1 MTQVEDGA
9 VLDGAVESAQETTG
23 SAWAEALAFLRTRLF
38 EVYIL
43 VMSLGVGLS
52 IIIYYHW
59 TRKPSQVRGLLRF
72 WSRNFIYGARF
83 ILGVRW
89 QLEGTENIPK
99 DRPVMFVG
107 NHQAYWES
115 IAMTVFIPHVNVVTK
130 RAAMSIPVF
139 GWGLYHAPM
148 IPVDRDSPGGNI
160 RRMLR
165 EGKASIAKGRSLLI
179 FPESGRVPVG
189 ERRPFSR
196 GFEVL
201 YRAAGA
207 DVVPF
212 VTNAGLHWPA
222 GFGTKRPGVI
232 TLRFLPQISAG
243 KVPADFAS
251 EIEALLNAEKETLP
265 GV

>member
-1 MTQVEDGA
+1 MADVIKD
-9 VLDGAVESAQETTG
+9 TTRG
-23 SAWAEALAFLRTRLF
+23 KNVGEYAGTILAFLRTRLF
-38 EVYIL
+38 ELYIL
-43 VMSLGVGLS
+43 LMSLGVGAS
-52 IIIYYHW
+52 ILVYYHW
-59 TRKPSQVRGLLRF
+59 TRKPHQVRGLLRF
-72 WSRNFIYGARF
+72 WSRNFIYGARV

-89 QLEGTENIPK
+89 KIEGWENIP
-99 DRPVMFVG
+99 DRPVIFVG

-130 RAAMSIPVF
+130 RAAMNIPVF

-148 IPVDRDSPGGNI
+148 IPVDRDEPGKNI

-165 EGKASIAKGRSLLI
+165 DGKASIKTGRSLLI

-201 YRAAGA
+201 YRACGA

-222 GFGTKRPGVI
+222 GFQTKYPGTI
-232 TLRFLPQISAG
+232 TLRFLPTISG
-243 KVPADFAS
+243 SKPADVFAT
-251 EIEALLNAEKETLP
+251 EIEGLLNTEKEKLVETA
-265 GV
+265 

>member
-1 MTQVEDGA
+1 MSVTDA
-9 VLDGAVESAQETTG
+9 VKNTARSSDISVYAS
-23 SAWAEALAFLRTRLF
+23 EALAFLRTRLF

-43 VMSLGVGLS
+43 LMSLGVGLS
-52 IIIYYHW
+52 ILVYYRW
-59 TRKPSQVRGLLRF
+59 TLKPHQVRGLLRF
-72 WSRNFIYGARF
+72 WSRNFIYGARI

-89 QLEGTENIPK
+89 KIEGQENIPE
-99 DRPVMFVG
+99 RPVMFVG

-115 IAMTVFIPHVNVVTK
+115 IAMTVFVPHVNVVTK
-130 RAAMSIPVF
+130 RAAMEIPVF

-148 IPVDRDSPGGNI
+148 IPIDRDEPGKNI

-165 EGKASIAKGRSLLI
+165 DGKASIKSGRSLLI

-201 YRAAGA
+201 YRACGA

-212 VTNAGLHWPA
+212 VTNSGLHWPS
-222 GFGTKRPGVI
+222 GFQTKRPGTI
-232 TLRFLPQISAG
+232 TLRFLPIISGG
-243 KVPADFAS
+243 KPADAFAS
-251 EIEALLNAEKETLP
+251 EIEELLNTEKEEL
-265 GV
+265 V